1 MSASTRSEDVL
12 IDLSPRAKLRLSG
25 ADRVRF
31 LNGQVSNDVRKASA
45 SESVYT
51 CVMTIKGKMCADAF
65 VHAGEDFLLVDTE
78 PELRESLAA
87 RLERYIIADDV
98 EMADVTDDWQ
108 LFHILPA
115 ADDGKNTAAGPRLD
129 DLPGDPVDAG
139 KLHVVQSSRFGR
151 AGIDL
156 FVPIL
161 LADAY
166 RSYLGGKFRFL
177 SAEEAEHTRI
187 AAGVPRWGVELGE
200 DTMPA
205 EAGLE
210 SRAVSYSKGCYI
222 GQEVVSRVKSVGH
235 VNWQLRGFHTA
246 ADVRLEPGMI
256 LRAVAADDGR
266 HVGSIT
272 SVSPLVGKTAGPD
285 AHPPECLAL
294 GYVRRGF
301 EAAGTRLRV
310 FPATAA
316 SVGSEPVD
324 ALAQTALASVGEVE
338 VSTLPFP
345 K

>member
-31 LNGQVSNDVRKASA
+31 LNGQVSNDMRKASA

-210 SRAVSYSKGCYI
+210 SRAVELQQGLLHRAGSRFTSQECRPRKLATPRISHRRRCSLGARDDSPCCSRRRRPPCWQHHQRFPTRRKDRRSGCSARRRASRWVTCAEDSRR
-222 GQEVVSRVKSVGH
+222 QAPVSACFPPPQPLSAANRWMPSPDGACVG
-235 VNWQLRGFHTA
+235 R
-246 ADVRLEPGMI
+246 
-256 LRAVAADDGR
+256 
-266 HVGSIT
+266 
-272 SVSPLVGKTAGPD
+272 
-285 AHPPECLAL
+285 
-294 GYVRRGF
+294 
-301 EAAGTRLRV
+301 
-310 FPATAA
+310 
-316 SVGSEPVD
+316 
-324 ALAQTALASVGEVE
+324 
-338 VSTLPFP
+338 
-345 K
+345 